1 MNTLEDK
8 LVEIN
13 RQLIIKRNT
22 VIILTIA
29 LILVSVATIFLMV
42 ESALHI
48 NISVFGYYVISLALN
63 ALLLHITVS
72 AIIKFDK
79 LKIEKRHIVE
89 EIENVIY

>member
-1 MNTLEDK
+1 MDTLEDK

-29 LILVSVATIFLMV
+29 LILVSVATIFLIV
-42 ESALHI
+42 ESALHA
-48 NISVFGYYVISLALN
+48 NITTFGYYIISLALN
-63 ALLLHITVS
+63 AILLNFTVS

-79 LKIEKRHIVE
+79 LKIEKREIVE

>member
-29 LILVSVATIFLMV
+29 LILVSVATIFLMI

-48 NISVFGYYVISLALN
+48 NISAFGCYVISLALN